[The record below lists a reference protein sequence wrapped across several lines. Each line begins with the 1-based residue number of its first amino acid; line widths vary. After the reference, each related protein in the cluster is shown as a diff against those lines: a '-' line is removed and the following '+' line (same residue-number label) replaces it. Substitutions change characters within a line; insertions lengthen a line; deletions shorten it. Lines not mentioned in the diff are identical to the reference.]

1 MQTVIKNGTVYQ
13 NGRLIHADV
22 LIEDQKIKA
31 IGTDL
36 TGDKVIDATGKLVS
50 PGLVDVHVHYRDP
63 GQTYKEDIET
73 GSKAAAHGGFTTVG
87 AMPNVTPVPDTPDL
101 MKKMVQENKQKASC
115 IFFNMVQLLKMKQQ
129 MNCLI
134 MPH

>member
-50 PGLVDVHVHYRDP
+50 QDWLMSMFITAILDKHIR
-63 GQTYKEDIET
+63 KI
-73 GSKAAAHGGFTTVG
+73 SKLEVRLQPMAA
-87 AMPNVTPVPDTPDL
+87 
-101 MKKMVQENKQKASC
+101 
-115 IFFNMVQLLKMKQQ
+115 LLQSVRCQ
-129 MNCLI
+129 M
-134 MPH
+134 

>member
-1 MQTVIKNGTVYQ
+1 MKIK
-13 NGRLIHADV
+13 
-22 LIEDQKIKA
+22 KIKA

-50 PGLVDVHVHYRDP
+50 PGLVDVHVHYRNP

-101 MKKMVQENKQKASC
+101 MKKMVQENKQKG
-115 IFFNMVQLLKMKQQ
+115 IVHIFNMVQLPKMKQQ